1 MSPLIANAQDKDS
14 AIGTGSPSEGRR
26 EKMIQIMRAR
36 AAARRGSTSPS
47 ATAPSAAKANVK
59 VTSDVAYGTD
69 PLQRLDIY
77 APKTAKE
84 SLPVVFFLHGGG
96 WSIGDKGRIADK
108 GNVYPENG
116 VIFISVNYRLAP
128 KVMHPQQI
136 QDTALAFS
144 WVKNHVSE
152 FGGDPNRLYLM
163 GHSAGAQLV
172 DLLATNDRYL
182 IEKGL
187 TLKDIKG
194 VISLDT
200 ASLNLA
206 ERKAEDTREANI
218 VGGMIDAAFGT
229 DPKTLADASPTLAIH
244 PGKQYPPFL
253 MFCGEKRASC
263 QVQHKKFSDAL
274 TKAGGQVSIKVVPL
288 SHSEINQAA
297 GQTDSSIFKDS
308 LKFIKG

>member
-1 MSPLIANAQDKDS
+1 
-14 AIGTGSPSEGRR
+14 
-26 EKMIQIMRAR
+26 
-36 AAARRGSTSPS
+36 
-47 ATAPSAAKANVK
+47 
-59 VTSDVAYGTD
+59 
-69 PLQRLDIY
+69 
-77 APKTAKE
+77 
-84 SLPVVFFLHGGG
+84 
-96 WSIGDKGRIADK
+96 
-108 GNVYPENG
+108 
-116 VIFISVNYRLAP
+116 
-128 KVMHPQQI
+128 
-136 QDTALAFS
+136 
-144 WVKNHVSE
+144 
-152 FGGDPNRLYLM
+152 M
-163 GHSAGAQLV
+163 GHSAGAHLV
-172 DLLATNDRYL
+172 DLRATNDRYL
-182 IEKGL
+182 IEKGM